1 MGESAKG
8 RHNMI
13 LGRYLWSEQGL
24 NFKSSD
30 HVIKGDY
37 GHFKGYT
44 IPMVDF
50 GMYDFKIFNS
60 GKIHLNNHLEIITS
74 KTYISLNMSV
84 LLLNNYV

>member
-1 MGESAKG
+1 
-8 RHNMI
+8 
-13 LGRYLWSEQGL
+13 
-24 NFKSSD
+24 
-30 HVIKGDY
+30 
-37 GHFKGYT
+37 
-44 IPMVDF
+44 MVDF